1 MQALVRALGKVVLP
15 NRLRTVHVRKV
26 ARSLDRYAFLPRGGR
41 ERLGHAGGV
50 DGKDSDVAR
59 EDAGAELSDLGA
71 SSMVSLWASEV
82 SG

>member
-1 MQALVRALGKVVLP
+1 MQALVRALDKVVLP
-15 NRLRTVHVRKV
+15 DWLGTVHVREV
-26 ARSLDRYAFLPRGGR
+26 AGPLDRDAVLPRGGR

-71 SSMVSLWASEV
+71 SSMVSLWASEM